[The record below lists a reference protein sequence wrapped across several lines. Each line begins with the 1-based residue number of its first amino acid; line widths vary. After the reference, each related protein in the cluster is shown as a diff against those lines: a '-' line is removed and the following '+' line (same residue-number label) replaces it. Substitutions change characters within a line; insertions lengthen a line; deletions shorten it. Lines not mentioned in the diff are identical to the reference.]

1 MGVDIEISHLKD
13 GGEIE
18 PLPKLFSKLFTH
30 FLVRLLQG
38 GEKSIT
44 FASEKA
50 TPCFLARNRPLTS
63 GFFIYHRIEKN
74 FVQLKWCNSILRFF
88 QEDT

>member
-18 PLPKLFSKLFTH
+18 PLPKLFTH
-30 FLVRLLQG
+30 FLVRLLQW

>member
-50 TPCFLARNRPLTS
+50 TPIST
-63 GFFIYHRIEKN
+63 
-74 FVQLKWCNSILRFF
+74 
-88 QEDT
+88 

>member
-1 MGVDIEISHLKD
+1 MGVDIEIAHLKN

-18 PLPKLFSKLFTH
+18 PLPKLFTH
-30 FLVRLLQG
+30 FLVRLLQW

-44 FASEKA
+44 FASEKT

-63 GFFIYHRIEKN
+63 GFFYLSWNRKK
-74 FVQLKWCNSILRFF
+74 FRSA
-88 QEDT
+88 